1 MIKSIYACFV
11 LFVFQSVFAQQFN
24 KVYDYDIERSF
35 GTLLKGDLTEFEV
48 SPSGHHVMMLTSENV
63 KTLDKKGEVIFE
75 YQCVPKSNKDSS
87 IASDLIGGQIGE
99 MISNIRLDEGNGFW
113 LFEEENLIIILD
125 WNLDQNIVMG
135 YDLSTGEKLWET
147 DKYRY
152 TPGKDKQL
160 GMVLAATAASAVAS
174 QSLSMGAILANE
186 AFSSIQTDALS
197 REGVGSKRAGAFIT
211 SLPGTDDFL
220 LTHSEGI
227 SSINKETGV
236 ENWTYDKRALKIG
249 EVKILPDYNELMV
262 VNYNPKA
269 LTDSKTNFSPNYFI
283 KQGYLVRLDIDSG
296 KENAKI
302 DFKGSFAKNRIHIL
316 DDMYILDYFGPEAY
330 DLETNELIYEA
341 ISQETYEE
349 DKKIKTV
356 KLEKDWI
363 RPSKSVFDDKHIY
376 FIRSDFTTKGK
387 WVYAHDIKTG
397 EKVWQTDELDDS
409 AGIADL
415 TDETLLIKEFGIGKN
430 FFTNIDKSTGDILVG
445 PVKVKQPMFVDDRKP
460 WLFTTENHIVHNG
473 KRLYFLDKES
483 LEEEKDIKLKKAKIG
498 DVYSMDLVSSGF
510 IMVGEKGVAFYD
522 KAGNFKSNIDIK
534 NVDRALWTN
543 DYMLVIT
550 QGNLFQSGNIH
561 MINIKN
567 QKQVDEMEISDM
579 TVFSSNL
586 NHFIKADNDADTR
599 LEFYS
604 IE

>member
-1 MIKSIYACFV
+1 MKFISIC
-11 LFVFQSVFAQQFN
+11 LLVFLCHAIEAQQFK
-24 KVYDYDIERSF
+24 KVYNYDIDRSF
-35 GTLLKGDLTEFEV
+35 GTLLKGDLTEFEI
-48 SPSGHHVMMLTSENV
+48 SPSGNHVMMLTSENV

-75 YQCVPKSNKDSS
+75 YQCVPKSNSDASFV
-87 IASDLIGGQIGE
+87 SDLIGGQIGE

-113 LFEEENLIIILD
+113 LFEKENLIIILD
-125 WNLDQNIVMG
+125 WNLEKNVVMG

-160 GMVLAATAASAVAS
+160 GMLMAATAASAVAS
-174 QSLSMGAILANE
+174 QSLSMGSILANE
-186 AFSSIQTDALS
+186 AFTSIQTEALS
-197 REGVGSKRAGAFIT
+197 REGVGSQRAGAFIT

-227 SSINKETGV
+227 SSINKKTGV

-249 EVKILPDYNELMV
+249 EIKILPDYNELMI
-262 VNYNPKA
+262 VNFNPKA
-269 LTDSKTNFSPNYFI
+269 LTDSKTDFSPNYFI
-283 KQGYLVRLDIDSG
+283 KQGYLVRLDIDTG
-296 KENAKI
+296 KENAKV

-363 RPSKSVFDDKHIY
+363 RPSKSVFDDQYIY
-376 FIRSDFTTKGK
+376 YVKSDFSTKGK

-397 EKVWQTDELDDS
+397 EKIWQSDELDDS
-409 AGIADL
+409 AGIVDL
-415 TDETLLIKEFGIGKN
+415 TGEKLLIKEFGIGKN
-430 FFTNIDKSTGDILVG
+430 FFTNIDKSTGEILVG
-445 PVKVKQPMFVDDRKP
+445 PVKVKQPLLVDDRKP
-460 WLFTTENHIVHNG
+460 WLFTTENHLVHNG
-473 KRLYFLDKES
+473 KRLYFLDKET
-483 LEEEKDIKLKKAKIG
+483 LKEEKDIKLKKAKIG
-498 DVYSMDLVSSGF
+498 GVYAMDLLPSGF

-522 KAGNFKSNIDIK
+522 VKGNFQSNIKIK
-534 NVDRALWTN
+534 NVERSLWTE
-543 DYMLVIT
+543 DYMLIIT
-550 QGNLFQSGNIH
+550 EGNLLRPGDVH
-561 MINIKN
+561 MINIEN
-567 QKQVDEMEISDM
+567 QKQVDEMRVSDL
-579 TVFSSNL
+579 TVFSPNL
-586 NHFIKADNDADTR
+586 DNVITANNKIESQ
-599 LEFYS
+599 LEFYA